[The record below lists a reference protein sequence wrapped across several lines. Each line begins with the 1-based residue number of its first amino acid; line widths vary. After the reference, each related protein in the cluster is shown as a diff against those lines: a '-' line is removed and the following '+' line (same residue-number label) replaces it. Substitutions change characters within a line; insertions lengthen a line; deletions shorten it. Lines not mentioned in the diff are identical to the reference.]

1 MVAGVLVSLV
11 LVGSRGGFQA
21 WCFRVGVG
29 LLSFRDCGVGSVP
42 IEIVELRSDSPS
54 PRVLGCGDFRIVGC
68 WG

>member
-1 MVAGVLVSLV
+1 MVAEVLVSLV

-42 IEIVELRSDSPS
+42 IEIV
-54 PRVLGCGDFRIVGC
+54 GC